1 MRALTV
7 GAAALMLL
15 GPSLARAA
23 SPYEVGDNGS
33 EQLGRAGAW
42 VARASTALAVVENP
56 AALATQ
62 RAGVDVGMNLALK
75 RSCFTRLKAIGD
87 TTDDGFAPGASYP
100 RVCDDG
106 AALPVGYAA
115 LTFPVGERTAI
126 GFALAGPSGVPNA
139 RWPSFVDGRPA
150 PQRYLALESTAL
162 FAQPTIGLAHR
173 VLPALSVGASF
184 AWGVAWVKSSAA
196 TAALPTAGQRPADN
210 DVKSTV
216 EATDAFVP
224 SGTLGA
230 LANLGPLLD
239 VGVAYKL
246 SAPIDARGD
255 ARTEVNAFAPRARD
269 GDTSRVVYGDTSRA
283 DCGQAGGSACGGGGN
298 ARVTIPMPMELKLG
312 ARFHLPRARDAAPG
326 RVRDPIADDVF
337 DLELDLE
344 WTQSSVIDAT
354 RVRFPSDR
362 GLGTIPVAGT
372 AGVIPP
378 VADVPRDYRD
388 VLGVRMGGEV
398 SVVPRRLSLRVGG
411 SYETRADRDA
421 TQNVD
426 VLAGAR
432 VGVAAGATLRLVTG
446 DAAARA
452 SAGPRTLDVS
462 VGVAQVHVL
471 GREASGGPGI
481 GAFTGV
487 PCASG
492 DASAGVC
499 ADGTAAHRT
508 PWATNLGAMTAVVHL
523 LHVGLGAT
531 F

>member
-1 MRALTV
+1 VV
-7 GAAALMLL
+7 GASALLL
-15 GPSLARAA
+15 LSPSLARAG

-42 VARASTALAVVENP
+42 VARASTALAAVENP
-56 AALATQ
+56 GALATQ
-62 RAGVDVGMNLALK
+62 RAGVDVGMNLALR
-75 RSCFTRLKAIGD
+75 RSCFTRLKAAGD
-87 TTDDGFAPGASYP
+87 TTDDGFAPGAAYP

-106 AALPVGYAA
+106 APLPVGYAA
-115 LTFPVGERTAI
+115 LTFPVGERTSL

-162 FAQPTIGLAHR
+162 FAQPTVALSHR
-173 VLPALSVGASF
+173 VLPSLSVGASF

-283 DCGQAGGSACGGGGN
+283 DCGQAGGVACGDGGN
-298 ARVTIPMPMELKLG
+298 ARVTIPIPMELKVG
-312 ARFHLPRARDAAPG
+312 ARFHLPRARRGDERPS
-326 RVRDPIADDVF
+326 RRDPMADDLF

-344 WTQSSVIDAT
+344 WTQSSAIDAT
-354 RVRFPSDR
+354 RVRFPSER
-362 GLGTIPVAGT
+362 GAGTIPVAGT

-378 VADVPRDYRD
+378 EADVPRAYRD
-388 VLGVRMGGEV
+388 VIGVRMGGDV
-398 SVVPRRLSLRVGG
+398 SVVPRRLSFRVGG
-411 SYETRADRDA
+411 SYETRADREA

-426 VLAGAR
+426 TLAGAR
-432 VGVAAGATLRLVTG
+432 VGVAAGATLRLITRER
-446 DAAARA
+446 DASGA
-452 SAGPRTLDVS
+452 AGPRTLDVS
-462 VGVAQVHVL
+462 NGVAQIHVL
-471 GREASGGPGI
+471 GREATSGAGV

-487 PCASG
+487 ACASG

-499 ADGTAAHRT
+499 ADGTPAHRT
-508 PWATNLGAMTAVVHL
+508 PWAVNLGAITSVVHMF
-523 LHVGLGAT
+523 HVGLGAT